1 MPYAM
6 IQDNGQGQKICSD
19 LRSDMPGEH
28 DLHPTLRAKFREVPE
43 GTGNGWF
50 YDETTGATS
59 APTAGPLLPGA
70 VPSFVTNAQARVIL
84 LRTPSGPGRTLFD
97 DVDAAC
103 HAVGGE
109 TLQFWDYAN
118 EITRNG
124 QLVRNLAA
132 QLGLT
137 DEQLDDLF
145 REAKK
150 IEA

>member
-1 MPYAM
+1 M
-6 IQDNGQGQKICSD
+6 KIHIIRDGVVVNTVLASSVEAAQE
-19 LRSDMPGEH
+19 LNPGSVCLE
-28 DLHPTLRAKFREVPE
+28 A
-43 GTGNGWF
+43 
-50 YDETTGATS
+50 TTGSIGWVYDSEAGEIS
-59 APTAGPLLPGA
+59 APPPVEPPPAP

-103 HAVGGE
+103 HSIGGE
-109 TLQFWDYAN
+109 TLAFWDYAN

-137 DEQLDDLF
+137 DAQLDELF
-145 REAKK
+145 RQAKL